1 MADRRHAVLYAHS
14 RHLSGV
20 FLRSSDPLG
29 KTVSRWPKQSGYFS
43 WVSFISFWLPD
54 DWDSILN
61 GNSSQTLLVL
71 QIIFPIHPGD
81 MIDIITNING
91 IDVNSTTYGS
101 SLNTLEVTFG
111 AGIALNIGDTIG
123 FYANNISGIMPI
135 GLSIT
140 LNIQ

>member
-71 QIIFPIHPGD
+71 QIIFSIHPGD
-81 MIDIITNING
+81 VTFIRKT
-91 IDVNSTTYGS
+91 
-101 SLNTLEVTFG
+101 EVTVIPYDEMFMNRY
-111 AGIALNIGDTIG
+111 ADDLARKNELACNGDV
-123 FYANNISGIMPI
+123 F
-135 GLSIT
+135 L
-140 LNIQ
+140 